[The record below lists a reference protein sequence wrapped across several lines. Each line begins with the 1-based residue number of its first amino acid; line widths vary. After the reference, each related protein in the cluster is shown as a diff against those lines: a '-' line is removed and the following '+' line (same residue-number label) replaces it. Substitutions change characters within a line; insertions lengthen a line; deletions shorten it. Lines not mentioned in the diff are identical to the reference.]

1 MPAVLFDT
9 RQNGL
14 GPERAVCSRAAI
26 FRRHPRRLPALRRG
40 FVPHQA
46 LVGKHAWRKDV
57 SSIQLGSLASR
68 SSDEDAFPTVPR
80 RRDDGYPI
88 PANRRTGY
96 EKLWSVADDHCYRNI
111 RHLFARRPAKV
122 VEGFREKRRDWQN
135 STQTGALRRNFRD
148 KQVAA
153 KTLPRGCG
161 GMWRGTPFPGDQIM
175 SAGESATRAEYH
187 DIRSVIGAK
196 FNGRNLWLWHSRS
209 TRYASSPRTRLGLIV
224 LVRAALVGLGD
235 MMTTSGRRDA
245 VPKNL
250 VLLNCDIEC
259 STLDEQDQ
267 AAALSGNCEG
277 PGLSHGRPGL
287 EALFT
292 GGSALSAVPF
302 GS

>member
-1 MPAVLFDT
+1 M
-9 RQNGL
+9 
-14 GPERAVCSRAAI
+14 
-26 FRRHPRRLPALRRG
+26 
-40 FVPHQA
+40 
-46 LVGKHAWRKDV
+46 K
-57 SSIQLGSLASR
+57 
-68 SSDEDAFPTVPR
+68 
-80 RRDDGYPI
+80 
-88 PANRRTGY
+88 
-96 EKLWSVADDHCYRNI
+96 SVAIGRTAP
-111 RHLFARRPAKV
+111 RLARSDATF
-122 VEGFREKRRDWQN
+122 G
-135 STQTGALRRNFRD
+135 D

-196 FNGRNLWLWHSRS
+196 FNGRNLWLWHSGSS

-245 VPKNL
+245 IPKNL

-259 STLDEQDQ
+259 STFDEQDQ
-267 AAALSGNCEG
+267 AAALSENWR
-277 PGLSHGRPGL
+277 PGLSHGQRL

-292 GGSALSAVPF
+292 GGSALSAVPI